1 MGKNGPTV
9 RLMDASPLWV
19 AVHAIRKCWKSEG
32 DSDSYFNRSS
42 GTRYGLGAFYV
53 GQTSNA
59 PFVLGDRDLQLLRKI
74 IKHGHESTVEHL
86 KYSFELSDMSRG
98 CLQELARHRI
108 ASLSVESS
116 RYTLNRL
123 LRGADE
129 AMLRSLLVS
138 SGDEELD
145 RLNVEHMMKLAAL
158 GRAKSLKNDV
168 LKYGL
173 VEAWKTSLDWSLN
186 ARALRNFLKLRL
198 SRRAHF
204 EIRALAHAVYE
215 KIPQDHLP
223 IYENVRPMQ
232 EAA

>member
-1 MGKNGPTV
+1 MRIDPKA

-32 DSDSYFNRSS
+32 ESDSYFERSS
-42 GTRYGLGAFYV
+42 GTRYGLGAYHLA
-53 GQTSNA
+53 QTTNA
-59 PFVLGDRDLQLLRKI
+59 PFILGERDLALLKKVVR
-74 IKHGHESTVEHL
+74 HGHESTVEHL
-86 KYSFELSDMSRG
+86 KYSFELSELSRG

-116 RYTLNRL
+116 RYTLKRL
-123 LRGADE
+123 LRGADKTT
-129 AMLRSLLVS
+129 LRSLLVS
-138 SGDEELD
+138 SGDEDLD
-145 RLNVEHMMKLAAL
+145 RLNIEHMMKVAAL

-173 VEAWKTSLDWSLN
+173 VEAWKTTLDWTVN

-198 SRRAHF
+198 SKRAHF
-204 EIRALAHAVYE
+204 EIRSLAQAVYE

-223 IYENVRPMQ
+223 IFE
-232 EAA
+232 EGILSH